1 MRRIVSLLAIC
12 AALVSCGNT
21 GGKSTG
27 DEFQSINWRDND
39 AAAVICVGMYT
50 KESDLRDSGLLE
62 RYSKS
67 YGLENLE
74 TVQTKGDE
82 WYIVIPRHSKATVKV
97 NAVEIDE
104 NCNLHKSMLL
114 AERDGRPF
122 LLRCNASDLYCN
134 VAISI
139 EGKDGKPLVD
149 YSPMISLKD
158 GSVVTPDD
166 DGDSATVLDITDKFL
181 PIKPSAS
188 ADYIVHEYTDSYP
201 IKNKITAR
209 VQDGKAFVR
218 LSRGIDECP
227 EGEYEIEDLSGKCG
241 GVFIGNIGQDIN
253 PIVCLAMEN
262 GGLEI
267 FSLFSATQTGR
278 FDSSGPLDGFKD
290 IEAFKDSTVVDSV
303 DGEFAGAYVTIFA
316 LNKNGDA
323 KEIEL
328 TPSLNAEISFLQN
341 NDDGKITEHKIVITQ
356 DWKITYST
364 SWFEG
369 DPIEEYRGRIRPLKA
384 DYDNHVYE
392 YSYVFFERLSYDQ
405 DMMAASEKINLAG
418 SFRHTSDNLG
428 YLVTPLSGPLT
439 FGAQDTGSVFYE
451 YTYLRD
457 MPQSDSGEEA
467 E

>member
-50 KESDLRDSGLLE
+50 KESDLRDSGLLD

-122 LLRCNASDLYCN
+122 LLRCNVSDLYCN

-149 YSPMISLKD
+149 YSPMISLK
-158 GSVVTPDD
+158 
-166 DGDSATVLDITDKFL
+166 
-181 PIKPSAS
+181 
-188 ADYIVHEYTDSYP
+188 
-201 IKNKITAR
+201 
-209 VQDGKAFVR
+209 DGKAFVR

-290 IEAFKDSTVVDSV
+290 IEAFKDSTVVDTV

-316 LNKNGDA
+316 LDKNGDA

-384 DYDNHVYE
+384 DYDNHVFE
-392 YSYVFFERLSYDQ
+392 YSYVFFERLHYSQ
-405 DMMAASEKINLAG
+405 DMMATSEKINLAG

>member
-50 KESDLRDSGLLE
+50 NESDLRDSGLLD

-122 LLRCNASDLYCN
+122 LLRCNVSDLFCN

-149 YSPMISLKD
+149 YSPMISLK
-158 GSVVTPDD
+158 
-166 DGDSATVLDITDKFL
+166 
-181 PIKPSAS
+181 
-188 ADYIVHEYTDSYP
+188 
-201 IKNKITAR
+201 
-209 VQDGKAFVR
+209 DGKAFVR

-290 IEAFKDSTVVDSV
+290 IEAFKDSTVVDTV

-316 LNKNGDA
+316 LDKNGNA

-341 NDDGKITEHKIVITQ
+341 NDDGKITEHRIVITQ

-384 DYDNHVYE
+384 DYDNHVFE
-392 YSYVFFERLSYDQ
+392 YSYVFFERLHYSQ
-405 DMMAASEKINLAG
+405 DMMATSEKINLAG

-439 FGAQDTGSVFYE
+439 FGAQDTGSVFYK

>member
-12 AALVSCGNT
+12 AALVPCGNT

-39 AAAVICVGMYT
+39 AAAVICVGMCT
-50 KESDLRDSGLLE
+50 NESDLRDSGLLD

-122 LLRCNASDLYCN
+122 LLRCNVSDLYCN

-158 GSVVTPDD
+158 G
-166 DGDSATVLDITDKFL
+166 
-181 PIKPSAS
+181 
-188 ADYIVHEYTDSYP
+188 
-201 IKNKITAR
+201 
-209 VQDGKAFVR
+209 KAFVR

-227 EGEYEIEDLSGKCG
+227 EGEYEIEDLSGKCR

-290 IEAFKDSTVVDSV
+290 IEAFKDSTVVDTF

-316 LNKNGDA
+316 LDKNGDA

-384 DYDNHVYE
+384 DYDNHVFE
-392 YSYVFFERLSYDQ
+392 YSYVFFERLHYSQ
-405 DMMAASEKINLAG
+405 DMMATSEKINLAG
-418 SFRHTSDNLG
+418 SFRHTSDNSG

>member
-50 KESDLRDSGLLE
+50 NESDLRDSGLLD

-122 LLRCNASDLYCN
+122 LLRCNVSDLYCN

-149 YSPMISLKD
+149 YSPMISLK
-158 GSVVTPDD
+158 
-166 DGDSATVLDITDKFL
+166 
-181 PIKPSAS
+181 
-188 ADYIVHEYTDSYP
+188 
-201 IKNKITAR
+201 
-209 VQDGKAFVR
+209 DGKAFVR

-290 IEAFKDSTVVDSV
+290 IEAFKDSTVVDTV

-316 LNKNGDA
+316 LDKNGDA

-384 DYDNHVYE
+384 DYDNHVFE
-392 YSYVFFERLSYDQ
+392 YSYVFFERLHYSQ
-405 DMMAASEKINLAG
+405 DMMATSEKINLAG

>member
-1 MRRIVSLLAIC
+1 
-12 AALVSCGNT
+12 
-21 GGKSTG
+21 
-27 DEFQSINWRDND
+27 
-39 AAAVICVGMYT
+39 MYT
-50 KESDLRDSGLLE
+50 NESDLRDSGLLD

-114 AERDGRPF
+114 AERNGRPF
-122 LLRCNASDLYCN
+122 LLRCNVSDLYCN

-149 YSPMISLKD
+149 YSPMISLK
-158 GSVVTPDD
+158 
-166 DGDSATVLDITDKFL
+166 
-181 PIKPSAS
+181 
-188 ADYIVHEYTDSYP
+188 
-201 IKNKITAR
+201 
-209 VQDGKAFVR
+209 DGKAFVR

-290 IEAFKDSTVVDSV
+290 IEAFKDSTVVDTV

-316 LNKNGDA
+316 LDKNGDA

-369 DPIEEYRGRIRPLKA
+369 DPIEEYHGRIRPLKA
-384 DYDNHVYE
+384 DYDNHVFE
-392 YSYVFFERLSYDQ
+392 YSYVFFERLHYSQ
-405 DMMAASEKINLAG
+405 DMMATSEKINLAG
-418 SFRHTSDNLG
+418 SFRHTSDNSG

>member
-50 KESDLRDSGLLE
+50 NESDLRDSGLLD

-122 LLRCNASDLYCN
+122 LLRCNVSDLYCN

-158 GSVVTPDD
+158 G
-166 DGDSATVLDITDKFL
+166 
-181 PIKPSAS
+181 
-188 ADYIVHEYTDSYP
+188 
-201 IKNKITAR
+201 
-209 VQDGKAFVR
+209 KAFVR

-227 EGEYEIEDLSGKCG
+227 EGEYEIENLSGKCR

-290 IEAFKDSTVVDSV
+290 IEAFKDSTVVDTV

-316 LNKNGDA
+316 LDKNGDA

-384 DYDNHVYE
+384 DYDNHVFE
-392 YSYVFFERLSYDQ
+392 YSYVFFERLHYSQ
-405 DMMAASEKINLAG
+405 DMMATSEKINLAG

>member
-27 DEFQSINWRDND
+27 DEFQSINWRDNG

-50 KESDLRDSGLLE
+50 NESDLRDSGLLD

-122 LLRCNASDLYCN
+122 LLRCNVSDLYCN

-149 YSPMISLKD
+149 YSPMISLK
-158 GSVVTPDD
+158 
-166 DGDSATVLDITDKFL
+166 
-181 PIKPSAS
+181 
-188 ADYIVHEYTDSYP
+188 
-201 IKNKITAR
+201 
-209 VQDGKAFVR
+209 DGKAFVR

-290 IEAFKDSTVVDSV
+290 IEAFKDSTVVDTV

-316 LNKNGDA
+316 LDKNGDA

-384 DYDNHVYE
+384 DYDNHVFE
-392 YSYVFFERLSYDQ
+392 YSYVFFERLHYSQ
-405 DMMAASEKINLAG
+405 DMMATSEKINLAG

>member
-50 KESDLRDSGLLE
+50 NESDLRDSGLLD

-122 LLRCNASDLYCN
+122 LLRCNVSDLFCN

-149 YSPMISLKD
+149 YSPMISLK
-158 GSVVTPDD
+158 
-166 DGDSATVLDITDKFL
+166 
-181 PIKPSAS
+181 
-188 ADYIVHEYTDSYP
+188 
-201 IKNKITAR
+201 
-209 VQDGKAFVR
+209 DGKAFVR

-227 EGEYEIEDLSGKCG
+227 EGEYEIEDLSGKCR

-290 IEAFKDSTVVDSV
+290 IEAFKDSTVVDTV

-316 LNKNGDA
+316 LDKNGNA

-341 NDDGKITEHKIVITQ
+341 NDDGKITEHRIVITQ

-384 DYDNHVYE
+384 DYDNHVFE
-392 YSYVFFERLSYDQ
+392 YSYVFFERLHYSQ
-405 DMMAASEKINLAG
+405 DMMATSEKINLAG

-439 FGAQDTGSVFYE
+439 FGAQDTGSVFYK

>member
-1 MRRIVSLLAIC
+1 
-12 AALVSCGNT
+12 
-21 GGKSTG
+21 
-27 DEFQSINWRDND
+27 
-39 AAAVICVGMYT
+39 MYT
-50 KESDLRDSGLLE
+50 NESDLRDSGLLD

-122 LLRCNASDLYCN
+122 LLRCNVSDLYCN

-158 GSVVTPDD
+158 G
-166 DGDSATVLDITDKFL
+166 
-181 PIKPSAS
+181 
-188 ADYIVHEYTDSYP
+188 
-201 IKNKITAR
+201 
-209 VQDGKAFVR
+209 KAFVR

-227 EGEYEIEDLSGKCG
+227 EGEYEIEDLSGKCR

-278 FDSSGPLDGFKD
+278 FDSSGPLDGF
-290 IEAFKDSTVVDSV
+290 
-303 DGEFAGAYVTIFA
+303 
-316 LNKNGDA
+316 

-384 DYDNHVYE
+384 DYDNHVFE
-392 YSYVFFERLSYDQ
+392 YSYVFFERLHYSQ
-405 DMMAASEKINLAG
+405 DMMATSEKINLAG
-418 SFRHTSDNLG
+418 SFRHTSDNSG

>member
-50 KESDLRDSGLLE
+50 NESDLRYSGLLD

-122 LLRCNASDLYCN
+122 LLRCNVSDLYCN

-149 YSPMISLKD
+149 YSPMISLK
-158 GSVVTPDD
+158 
-166 DGDSATVLDITDKFL
+166 
-181 PIKPSAS
+181 
-188 ADYIVHEYTDSYP
+188 
-201 IKNKITAR
+201 
-209 VQDGKAFVR
+209 DGKAFVR

-290 IEAFKDSTVVDSV
+290 IEAFKDSTVVDTV

-316 LNKNGDA
+316 LDKNGDA

-384 DYDNHVYE
+384 DYDNHVFE
-392 YSYVFFERLSYDQ
+392 YSYVFFERLHYSQ
-405 DMMAASEKINLAG
+405 DMMATSEKINLAG
-418 SFRHTSDNLG
+418 SFRHTSDNSG

>member
-21 GGKSTG
+21 GSKSTG

-50 KESDLRDSGLLE
+50 NESDLRDSGLLD

-122 LLRCNASDLYCN
+122 LLRCNVSDLYCN

-158 GSVVTPDD
+158 G
-166 DGDSATVLDITDKFL
+166 
-181 PIKPSAS
+181 
-188 ADYIVHEYTDSYP
+188 
-201 IKNKITAR
+201 
-209 VQDGKAFVR
+209 KAFVR

-227 EGEYEIEDLSGKCG
+227 EGEYEIEDLSGKCR

-290 IEAFKDSTVVDSV
+290 IEAFKDSTVVDTV

-316 LNKNGDA
+316 LDKNGDA

-384 DYDNHVYE
+384 DYDNHVFE
-392 YSYVFFERLSYDQ
+392 YSYVFFERLHYSQ
-405 DMMAASEKINLAG
+405 DMMATSEKINLAG

>member
-50 KESDLRDSGLLE
+50 NESDLRDSGLLD

-122 LLRCNASDLYCN
+122 LLRCNVSDLFCN

-149 YSPMISLKD
+149 YSPMISLK
-158 GSVVTPDD
+158 
-166 DGDSATVLDITDKFL
+166 
-181 PIKPSAS
+181 
-188 ADYIVHEYTDSYP
+188 
-201 IKNKITAR
+201 
-209 VQDGKAFVR
+209 DGKAFVR

-290 IEAFKDSTVVDSV
+290 IEAFKDSTVVDTV

-316 LNKNGDA
+316 LDKNGDA

-341 NDDGKITEHKIVITQ
+341 NDDGKITEHRIVITQ

-384 DYDNHVYE
+384 DYDNHVFE
-392 YSYVFFERLSYDQ
+392 YSYVFFERLHYSQ
-405 DMMAASEKINLAG
+405 DMMATSEKINLAG
-418 SFRHTSDNLG
+418 SFRHTSDNSG

>member
-50 KESDLRDSGLLE
+50 KESDLRDSGLLD

-122 LLRCNASDLYCN
+122 LLRCNVSDLYCN

-158 GSVVTPDD
+158 G
-166 DGDSATVLDITDKFL
+166 
-181 PIKPSAS
+181 
-188 ADYIVHEYTDSYP
+188 
-201 IKNKITAR
+201 
-209 VQDGKAFVR
+209 KAFVR

-227 EGEYEIEDLSGKCG
+227 EGEYEIEDLSGKCR

-290 IEAFKDSTVVDSV
+290 IEAFKDSTVVDTV

-316 LNKNGDA
+316 LDKNGDA

-384 DYDNHVYE
+384 DYDNHVFE
-392 YSYVFFERLSYDQ
+392 YSYVFFERLHYSQ
-405 DMMAASEKINLAG
+405 DMMATSEKINLAG

>member
-50 KESDLRDSGLLE
+50 NESDLRDSGLLD

-122 LLRCNASDLYCN
+122 LLRCNVSDLYCN

-158 GSVVTPDD
+158 G
-166 DGDSATVLDITDKFL
+166 
-181 PIKPSAS
+181 
-188 ADYIVHEYTDSYP
+188 
-201 IKNKITAR
+201 
-209 VQDGKAFVR
+209 KAFVR

-227 EGEYEIEDLSGKCG
+227 EGEYEIEDLSGKCR

-290 IEAFKDSTVVDSV
+290 IEAFKDSTVVDTV

-341 NDDGKITEHKIVITQ
+341 NDDGKITEHRIVITQ

-369 DPIEEYRGRIRPLKA
+369 DPIEEYRGHIRPLKA
-384 DYDNHVYE
+384 DYDNHVFE
-392 YSYVFFERLSYDQ
+392 YSYVFFERLHYSQ
-405 DMMAASEKINLAG
+405 DMMATSEKINLAG

>member
-50 KESDLRDSGLLE
+50 NESDLRDSRLLD

-122 LLRCNASDLYCN
+122 LLRCNVSELYCN

-158 GSVVTPDD
+158 GSVVTPED
-166 DGDSATVLDITDKFL
+166 DGNSATVLDITDKFL

-188 ADYIVHEYTDSYP
+188 ADYIV
-201 IKNKITAR
+201 
-209 VQDGKAFVR
+209 
-218 LSRGIDECP
+218 
-227 EGEYEIEDLSGKCG
+227 
-241 GVFIGNIGQDIN
+241 
-253 PIVCLAMEN
+253 
-262 GGLEI
+262 
-267 FSLFSATQTGR
+267 
-278 FDSSGPLDGFKD
+278 
-290 IEAFKDSTVVDSV
+290 
-303 DGEFAGAYVTIFA
+303 
-316 LNKNGDA
+316 
-323 KEIEL
+323 
-328 TPSLNAEISFLQN
+328 
-341 NDDGKITEHKIVITQ
+341 
-356 DWKITYST
+356 
-364 SWFEG
+364 
-369 DPIEEYRGRIRPLKA
+369 
-384 DYDNHVYE
+384 
-392 YSYVFFERLSYDQ
+392 
-405 DMMAASEKINLAG
+405 
-418 SFRHTSDNLG
+418 
-428 YLVTPLSGPLT
+428 
-439 FGAQDTGSVFYE
+439 
-451 YTYLRD
+451 
-457 MPQSDSGEEA
+457 
-467 E
+467 

>member
-50 KESDLRDSGLLE
+50 NESDLRDSGLLD

-122 LLRCNASDLYCN
+122 LLRCNVSDLYCN

-158 GSVVTPDD
+158 G
-166 DGDSATVLDITDKFL
+166 
-181 PIKPSAS
+181 
-188 ADYIVHEYTDSYP
+188 
-201 IKNKITAR
+201 
-209 VQDGKAFVR
+209 KAFVR

-227 EGEYEIEDLSGKCG
+227 EGEYEIEDLSGKCR

-290 IEAFKDSTVVDSV
+290 IEAFKDSTVVDTV
-303 DGEFAGAYVTIFA
+303 DGEFTGAYVTIFA
-316 LNKNGDA
+316 LDKNGDA

-384 DYDNHVYE
+384 DYDNHVFE
-392 YSYVFFERLSYDQ
+392 YSYVFFERLHYSQ
-405 DMMAASEKINLAG
+405 DMMATSEKINLAG
-418 SFRHTSDNLG
+418 SFRHTSDNSG

>member
-50 KESDLRDSGLLE
+50 NESDLRDSGLLD

-122 LLRCNASDLYCN
+122 LLRCNVSDLYCN

-158 GSVVTPDD
+158 G
-166 DGDSATVLDITDKFL
+166 
-181 PIKPSAS
+181 
-188 ADYIVHEYTDSYP
+188 
-201 IKNKITAR
+201 
-209 VQDGKAFVR
+209 KAFVR

-227 EGEYEIEDLSGKCG
+227 EGEYEIEDLSGKCR

-290 IEAFKDSTVVDSV
+290 IEAFKDSTVVNTV

-316 LNKNGDA
+316 LDKNGDA

-328 TPSLNAEISFLQN
+328 NPIAITELSFLQN
-341 NDDGKITEHKIVITQ
+341 HDDGRTIEHKIVLTH

-364 SWFEG
+364 AWFEG
-369 DPIEEYRGRIRPLKA
+369 DPIEEYRGHVRLLKY
-384 DYDNHVYE
+384 DYDNIVLE
-392 YSYVFFERLSYDQ
+392 QSYAFSEHLSYDQ
-405 DMMAASEKINLAG
+405 DMMAASEKVSLTG
-418 SFRHTSDNLG
+418 TFRMTHQKSG
-428 YLVTPLSGPLT
+428 YQVVPLSGPLT
-439 FGAQDTGSVFYE
+439 FGAQDTGSAFYE
-451 YTYLRD
+451 YTFLRNL
-457 MPQSDSGEEA
+457 PQSDSGEET

>member
-122 LLRCNASDLYCN
+122 LLRCNVSDLYCN

-149 YSPMISLKD
+149 YSPMISLK
-158 GSVVTPDD
+158 
-166 DGDSATVLDITDKFL
+166 
-181 PIKPSAS
+181 
-188 ADYIVHEYTDSYP
+188 
-201 IKNKITAR
+201 
-209 VQDGKAFVR
+209 DGKAFVR

-290 IEAFKDSTVVDSV
+290 IEAFKDSTVVDTV

-384 DYDNHVYE
+384 DYDNHVFE
-392 YSYVFFERLSYDQ
+392 YSYVFFERLHYSQ
-405 DMMAASEKINLAG
+405 DMMATSEKINLAG
-418 SFRHTSDNLG
+418 SFRHTSDNSG

>member
-50 KESDLRDSGLLE
+50 KESDLRDSRLLE

-122 LLRCNASDLYCN
+122 LLRCNVSDLYCN

-158 GSVVTPDD
+158 G
-166 DGDSATVLDITDKFL
+166 
-181 PIKPSAS
+181 
-188 ADYIVHEYTDSYP
+188 
-201 IKNKITAR
+201 
-209 VQDGKAFVR
+209 KAFVR

-227 EGEYEIEDLSGKCG
+227 EGEYEIEDLSGKCR

-267 FSLFSATQTGR
+267 FSLFSATQSGR

-290 IEAFKDSTVVDSV
+290 IEAFKDSTVVDTV

-384 DYDNHVYE
+384 DYDNHVFE
-392 YSYVFFERLSYDQ
+392 YSYVFFERLHYSQ
-405 DMMAASEKINLAG
+405 DMMATSEKINLAG

>member
-1 MRRIVSLLAIC
+1 M
-12 AALVSCGNT
+12 
-21 GGKSTG
+21 
-27 DEFQSINWRDND
+27 
-39 AAAVICVGMYT
+39 GMYT
-50 KESDLRDSGLLE
+50 NESDLRDSGLLD

-122 LLRCNASDLYCN
+122 LLRCNVSDLYCN

-158 GSVVTPDD
+158 G
-166 DGDSATVLDITDKFL
+166 
-181 PIKPSAS
+181 
-188 ADYIVHEYTDSYP
+188 
-201 IKNKITAR
+201 
-209 VQDGKAFVR
+209 KAFVR

-227 EGEYEIEDLSGKCG
+227 EGEYEIEDLSGKCR

-290 IEAFKDSTVVDSV
+290 IEAFKDSTVVDTV

-316 LNKNGDA
+316 LDKNGDA

-341 NDDGKITEHKIVITQ
+341 NDDGKITEHRIVITQ

-384 DYDNHVYE
+384 DYDNHVFE
-392 YSYVFFERLSYDQ
+392 YSYVFFERLHYSQ
-405 DMMAASEKINLAG
+405 DMMATSEKINLAG

-439 FGAQDTGSVFYE
+439 FDAQDTGSVFYE

>member
-1 MRRIVSLLAIC
+1 M
-12 AALVSCGNT
+12 
-21 GGKSTG
+21 
-27 DEFQSINWRDND
+27 
-39 AAAVICVGMYT
+39 GMYT
-50 KESDLRDSGLLE
+50 NESDLRDSGLLD

-122 LLRCNASDLYCN
+122 LLRCNVSDLYCN

-149 YSPMISLKD
+149 YSPMISL
-158 GSVVTPDD
+158 
-166 DGDSATVLDITDKFL
+166 
-181 PIKPSAS
+181 
-188 ADYIVHEYTDSYP
+188 
-201 IKNKITAR
+201 
-209 VQDGKAFVR
+209 QDGKAFVR

-227 EGEYEIEDLSGKCG
+227 ECEYEIEDLSGKCG

-290 IEAFKDSTVVDSV
+290 IEAFKDSTVVDTV

-316 LNKNGDA
+316 LDKNGDA

-384 DYDNHVYE
+384 DYDNHVFE
-392 YSYVFFERLSYDQ
+392 YSYVFFERLHYSQ
-405 DMMAASEKINLAG
+405 DMMATSEKINLAG
-418 SFRHTSDNLG
+418 SFRHTSDNSG

-439 FGAQDTGSVFYE
+439 FGALDTGSVFYE

>member
-21 GGKSTG
+21 GSKSTG

-50 KESDLRDSGLLE
+50 NESDLRDSGLLD

-122 LLRCNASDLYCN
+122 LLRCNVSDLYCN

-158 GSVVTPDD
+158 G
-166 DGDSATVLDITDKFL
+166 
-181 PIKPSAS
+181 
-188 ADYIVHEYTDSYP
+188 
-201 IKNKITAR
+201 
-209 VQDGKAFVR
+209 KAFVR

-227 EGEYEIEDLSGKCG
+227 EGEYEIEDLSGKCR

-290 IEAFKDSTVVDSV
+290 IEAFKDSTVVDTV

-316 LNKNGDA
+316 LDKNGDA

-384 DYDNHVYE
+384 DYDNHVFE
-392 YSYVFFERLSYDQ
+392 YSYVFFERLHYSQ
-405 DMMAASEKINLAG
+405 DMMATSEKINLAG
-418 SFRHTSDNLG
+418 SFRHTSDNSG

>member
-50 KESDLRDSGLLE
+50 NESDLRDSGLLD

-104 NCNLHKSMLL
+104 NRNLHKSMLL

-122 LLRCNASDLYCN
+122 LLRCNVSDLYCN

-158 GSVVTPDD
+158 G
-166 DGDSATVLDITDKFL
+166 
-181 PIKPSAS
+181 
-188 ADYIVHEYTDSYP
+188 
-201 IKNKITAR
+201 
-209 VQDGKAFVR
+209 KAFVR

-227 EGEYEIEDLSGKCG
+227 EGEYEIEDLSGKCR

-290 IEAFKDSTVVDSV
+290 IEAFKDSTVVDTV

-316 LNKNGDA
+316 LDKNGDA

-384 DYDNHVYE
+384 DYDNHVFE
-392 YSYVFFERLSYDQ
+392 YSYVFFERLHYSQ
-405 DMMAASEKINLAG
+405 DMMATSEKINLAG
-418 SFRHTSDNLG
+418 SFRHTSDNSG

>member
-50 KESDLRDSGLLE
+50 NESDLRDSRLLD

-122 LLRCNASDLYCN
+122 LLRCNVSDLYCN

-158 GSVVTPDD
+158 G
-166 DGDSATVLDITDKFL
+166 
-181 PIKPSAS
+181 
-188 ADYIVHEYTDSYP
+188 
-201 IKNKITAR
+201 
-209 VQDGKAFVR
+209 KAFVR
-218 LSRGIDECP
+218 LSRAIDECP

-290 IEAFKDSTVVDSV
+290 IEAFKDSTVVDTV

-316 LNKNGDA
+316 LDKNGDA

-384 DYDNHVYE
+384 DYDNHVFE
-392 YSYVFFERLSYDQ
+392 YSYVFFERLHYSQ
-405 DMMAASEKINLAG
+405 DMMATSEKINLAG

>member
-50 KESDLRDSGLLE
+50 NESDLRDSRLLD

-122 LLRCNASDLYCN
+122 LLRCNVSDLYCN

-149 YSPMISLKD
+149 YSPMISLK
-158 GSVVTPDD
+158 
-166 DGDSATVLDITDKFL
+166 
-181 PIKPSAS
+181 
-188 ADYIVHEYTDSYP
+188 
-201 IKNKITAR
+201 
-209 VQDGKAFVR
+209 DGKAFVR

-290 IEAFKDSTVVDSV
+290 IEAFKDSTVVDTV

-384 DYDNHVYE
+384 DYDNHVFE
-392 YSYVFFERLSYDQ
+392 YSYVFFELLHYSQ
-405 DMMAASEKINLAG
+405 DMMATSEKINLAG

>member
-50 KESDLRDSGLLE
+50 NESDLRDSGLLD
-62 RYSKS
+62 RYSMS

-122 LLRCNASDLYCN
+122 LLRCNVSDLYCN

-158 GSVVTPDD
+158 G
-166 DGDSATVLDITDKFL
+166 
-181 PIKPSAS
+181 
-188 ADYIVHEYTDSYP
+188 
-201 IKNKITAR
+201 
-209 VQDGKAFVR
+209 KAFVR

-227 EGEYEIEDLSGKCG
+227 EGEYEIEDLSGKCR

-290 IEAFKDSTVVDSV
+290 IEAFKDSTVVDTV

-316 LNKNGDA
+316 LDKNGDA

-384 DYDNHVYE
+384 DYDNHVFE
-392 YSYVFFERLSYDQ
+392 YSYVFFERLHYSQ
-405 DMMAASEKINLAG
+405 DMMATSEKINLAG

>member
-50 KESDLRDSGLLE
+50 NESDLRDSRLLD

-122 LLRCNASDLYCN
+122 LLRCNVSDLYCN

-149 YSPMISLKD
+149 YSPMISLK
-158 GSVVTPDD
+158 
-166 DGDSATVLDITDKFL
+166 
-181 PIKPSAS
+181 
-188 ADYIVHEYTDSYP
+188 
-201 IKNKITAR
+201 
-209 VQDGKAFVR
+209 DGKAFVR

-267 FSLFSATQTGR
+267 LSLFSATQTGR

-290 IEAFKDSTVVDSV
+290 IEAFKDSTVVDTV

-316 LNKNGDA
+316 LDKNGDA

-384 DYDNHVYE
+384 DYDNHVFE
-392 YSYVFFERLSYDQ
+392 YSYVFFERLHYSQ
-405 DMMAASEKINLAG
+405 DMMATSEKINLAG
-418 SFRHTSDNLG
+418 SFRHTSDNSG

>member
-12 AALVSCGNT
+12 AALVPCGNT

-50 KESDLRDSGLLE
+50 NESDLRDSGLLD

-122 LLRCNASDLYCN
+122 LLRCNVLDLYCN

-158 GSVVTPDD
+158 G
-166 DGDSATVLDITDKFL
+166 
-181 PIKPSAS
+181 
-188 ADYIVHEYTDSYP
+188 
-201 IKNKITAR
+201 
-209 VQDGKAFVR
+209 KAFVR

-227 EGEYEIEDLSGKCG
+227 EGEYEIEDLSGKCR

-290 IEAFKDSTVVDSV
+290 IEAFKDSTVVDTV

-316 LNKNGDA
+316 LDKNGDA

-328 TPSLNAEISFLQN
+328 NPIAITELSFLQN
-341 NDDGKITEHKIVITQ
+341 HDDGRAIEHKIVLTH

-364 SWFEG
+364 AWFEG
-369 DPIEEYRGRIRPLKA
+369 DPIEEYRGHVRLLKY
-384 DYDNHVYE
+384 DYDNIVLE
-392 YSYVFFERLSYDQ
+392 QSYAFSEHLSYDQ
-405 DMMAASEKINLAG
+405 DMMAASEKVSLTG
-418 SFRHTSDNLG
+418 TFRMTHQKSG
-428 YLVTPLSGPLT
+428 YQVVPLSGPLT
-439 FGAQDTGSVFYE
+439 FGAQDTGSAFYE
-451 YTYLRD
+451 YTFLRD
-457 MPQSDSGEEA
+457 LPQSDSGEET

>member
-50 KESDLRDSGLLE
+50 NESDLRDSGLLD

-104 NCNLHKSMLL
+104 NRNLHKSMLL

-122 LLRCNASDLYCN
+122 LLRCNVSDLYCN

-149 YSPMISLKD
+149 YSPMISLK
-158 GSVVTPDD
+158 
-166 DGDSATVLDITDKFL
+166 
-181 PIKPSAS
+181 
-188 ADYIVHEYTDSYP
+188 
-201 IKNKITAR
+201 
-209 VQDGKAFVR
+209 DGKAFVR

-290 IEAFKDSTVVDSV
+290 IEAFKDSTVVNTV

-316 LNKNGDA
+316 LDKNGDA

-328 TPSLNAEISFLQN
+328 NPIAITELSFLQN
-341 NDDGKITEHKIVITQ
+341 HDDGRTIEHKIVLTH

-364 SWFEG
+364 AWFEG
-369 DPIEEYRGRIRPLKA
+369 DPIEEYRGHVRLLKY
-384 DYDNHVYE
+384 DYDNIVLE
-392 YSYVFFERLSYDQ
+392 QSYAFSEHLSYDQ
-405 DMMAASEKINLAG
+405 DMMAASEKVSLTG
-418 SFRHTSDNLG
+418 TFRMTHQKSG
-428 YLVTPLSGPLT
+428 YQVVPLSGPLT
-439 FGAQDTGSVFYE
+439 FGAQDTGSAFYE
-451 YTYLRD
+451 YTFLRD
-457 MPQSDSGEEA
+457 LPQSDSGEET

>member
-50 KESDLRDSGLLE
+50 NESDLRDSRLLD

-122 LLRCNASDLYCN
+122 LLRCNVSDLYCN

-158 GSVVTPDD
+158 G
-166 DGDSATVLDITDKFL
+166 
-181 PIKPSAS
+181 
-188 ADYIVHEYTDSYP
+188 
-201 IKNKITAR
+201 
-209 VQDGKAFVR
+209 KAFVR

-227 EGEYEIEDLSGKCG
+227 EGEYEIEDLSGKCR
-241 GVFIGNIGQDIN
+241 GVLIGNIGQDIN

-290 IEAFKDSTVVDSV
+290 IEAFKDSTVVDTV

-316 LNKNGDA
+316 LDKNGNA

-384 DYDNHVYE
+384 DYDNHVFE
-392 YSYVFFERLSYDQ
+392 YSYVFFERLHYSQ
-405 DMMAASEKINLAG
+405 DMMATSEKINLAG

>member
-50 KESDLRDSGLLE
+50 KESDLRDSWLLE

-122 LLRCNASDLYCN
+122 LLRCNVSDLYCN

-158 GSVVTPDD
+158 G
-166 DGDSATVLDITDKFL
+166 
-181 PIKPSAS
+181 
-188 ADYIVHEYTDSYP
+188 
-201 IKNKITAR
+201 
-209 VQDGKAFVR
+209 KAFVR

-227 EGEYEIEDLSGKCG
+227 EGEYEIEDLSGKCR
-241 GVFIGNIGQDIN
+241 GVFIGNIDQDIN

-290 IEAFKDSTVVDSV
+290 IEAFKDSTVVDTV

-316 LNKNGDA
+316 LDKNGDA

-384 DYDNHVYE
+384 DYDNHVFE
-392 YSYVFFERLSYDQ
+392 YSYVFFERLHYSQ
-405 DMMAASEKINLAG
+405 DMMATSEKINLAG

-457 MPQSDSGEEA
+457 MPQSDSGEET

>member
-50 KESDLRDSGLLE
+50 NESDLRDSGLLD
-62 RYSKS
+62 RYSMS

-122 LLRCNASDLYCN
+122 LLRCNVSDLYCN

-158 GSVVTPDD
+158 G
-166 DGDSATVLDITDKFL
+166 
-181 PIKPSAS
+181 
-188 ADYIVHEYTDSYP
+188 
-201 IKNKITAR
+201 
-209 VQDGKAFVR
+209 KAFVR

-227 EGEYEIEDLSGKCG
+227 EGEYEIEDLSGKSG

-290 IEAFKDSTVVDSV
+290 IEAFKDSTVVDTV

-316 LNKNGDA
+316 LDKNGDA

-384 DYDNHVYE
+384 DYDNHVFE
-392 YSYVFFERLSYDQ
+392 YSYVFFERLHYSQ
-405 DMMAASEKINLAG
+405 DMMATSEKINLAG

>member
-50 KESDLRDSGLLE
+50 NESDLRDSGLLD

-122 LLRCNASDLYCN
+122 LLRCNVSDLYCN

-158 GSVVTPDD
+158 G
-166 DGDSATVLDITDKFL
+166 
-181 PIKPSAS
+181 
-188 ADYIVHEYTDSYP
+188 
-201 IKNKITAR
+201 
-209 VQDGKAFVR
+209 KAFVR
-218 LSRGIDECP
+218 LSRAIDECP

-290 IEAFKDSTVVDSV
+290 IEAFKDSTVVDTV

-316 LNKNGDA
+316 LDKNGDA

-384 DYDNHVYE
+384 DYDNHVFE
-392 YSYVFFERLSYDQ
+392 YSYVFFERLHYSQ
-405 DMMAASEKINLAG
+405 DMMATSEKINLAG

>member
-50 KESDLRDSGLLE
+50 KESDLRDSWLLE

-122 LLRCNASDLYCN
+122 LLRCNVSDLYCN

-158 GSVVTPDD
+158 G
-166 DGDSATVLDITDKFL
+166 
-181 PIKPSAS
+181 
-188 ADYIVHEYTDSYP
+188 
-201 IKNKITAR
+201 
-209 VQDGKAFVR
+209 KAFVR
-218 LSRGIDECP
+218 LSRAIDECP
-227 EGEYEIEDLSGKCG
+227 EGEYEIEDLSGKCR

-290 IEAFKDSTVVDSV
+290 IEAFKDSTVVDTV

-384 DYDNHVYE
+384 DYDNHVFE
-392 YSYVFFERLSYDQ
+392 YSYVFFERLHYSQ
-405 DMMAASEKINLAG
+405 DMMATSEKINLAG
-418 SFRHTSDNLG
+418 SFRHTSDNSG

>member
-50 KESDLRDSGLLE
+50 KESDLRDSWLLE

-122 LLRCNASDLYCN
+122 LLRCNVSDLYCN

-149 YSPMISLKD
+149 YSPMISLK
-158 GSVVTPDD
+158 
-166 DGDSATVLDITDKFL
+166 
-181 PIKPSAS
+181 
-188 ADYIVHEYTDSYP
+188 
-201 IKNKITAR
+201 
-209 VQDGKAFVR
+209 DGKAFVR

-267 FSLFSATQTGR
+267 LSLFSATQTGR

-290 IEAFKDSTVVDSV
+290 IEAFKDSTVVDTV

-316 LNKNGDA
+316 LDKNGDA

-384 DYDNHVYE
+384 DYDNHVFE
-392 YSYVFFERLSYDQ
+392 YSYVFFERLHYSQ
-405 DMMAASEKINLAG
+405 DMMATSEKINLAG
-418 SFRHTSDNLG
+418 SFRHTSDNSG